1 MNRYH
6 LNLAIYLDCLNKND
20 ISHGLFKVANR
31 SFRTSCPEHA
41 LVTNIFVP
49 NIQRLAIF
57 AFDERLRKSVEN
69 ELHLVCVYFTKKVSK
84 LSKCR
89 ISAPFESNRP
99 WPKSSLESCFWCSSF
114 IWSFTMY
121 IFTDRYAYFVVC
133 SHVRLNVEIN
143 SFGTSRQEPWYP
155 FIHLIRRRTFD
166 KFWKNAKI
174 CVA

>member
-1 MNRYH
+1 MNRFH
-6 LNLAIYLDCLNKND
+6 LNFAIYLDCLNKNV
-20 ISHGLFKVANR
+20 ISQGPYEVANR
-31 SFRTSCPEHA
+31 SFRTGCSERA

-99 WPKSSLESCFWCSSF
+99 WPKSSLESCFWCFSF
-114 IWSFTMY
+114 IWY
-121 IFTDRYAYFVVC
+121 IFYAVKLI
-133 SHVRLNVEIN
+133 HVKMSRSIPWELLGKNPDLLLFIWFDGELLIGFERTQKFALRNLVK
-143 SFGTSRQEPWYP
+143 SQTSS
-155 FIHLIRRRTFD
+155 
-166 KFWKNAKI
+166 
-174 CVA
+174 